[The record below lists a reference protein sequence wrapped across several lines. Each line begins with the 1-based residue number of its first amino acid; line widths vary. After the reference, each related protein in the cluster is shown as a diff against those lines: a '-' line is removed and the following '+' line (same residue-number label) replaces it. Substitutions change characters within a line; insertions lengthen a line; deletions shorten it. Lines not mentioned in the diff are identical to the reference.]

1 MAPPFHLLL
10 HLVDEMYRWL
20 KADPENVVVIH
31 CNSGKGRAGT
41 SCCCLLLYSGFFDN
55 IYDCA
60 RLFGAR
66 RFDTNNKMGISQPCQ
81 VRFIHYFEAFYKG
94 IVKSPQIKYLKKITI
109 FSVPNTAGTFG
120 NIGCKPY
127 FEIYRVLGV
136 HNELIY
142 SNKDNKDQVRF
153 YSRDDGFIQLDL
165 DNLPLFGNILVQFKT
180 VGSISNS
187 NLFRTTFNTAFIGRN
202 NLFEVNRRCISPED
216 LHKDTYTFAE
226 DFFVRF
232 TFEDYCKGEAG
243 TNERRPCRSVETPL
257 NEICDNCTSIMKE
270 EIQHWREAQE
280 ILANHDRPSVETAR

>member
-1 MAPPFHLLL
+1 
-10 HLVDEMYRWL
+10 
-20 KADPENVVVIH
+20 
-31 CNSGKGRAGT
+31 
-41 SCCCLLLYSGFFDN
+41 
-55 IYDCA
+55 
-60 RLFGAR
+60 
-66 RFDTNNKMGISQPCQ
+66 MGISQPCQ

-202 NLFEVNRRCISPED
+202 NLFEVNRRCISPEN